1 MIVVENVFLKKGG
14 NVLLNDVSFSI
25 KEGDLVL
32 LPGIPGSQKSL
43 LLKVICGLV
52 KPTTGKIIIDG
63 QENPRHNRK
72 KISYLPQ
79 HFSIKENVS
88 GRQFAENYV
97 ILNHYGVQDD
107 ALVTIIKVFTKFDK
121 LELLEKH
128 LPDLTLLE
136 IRIFMMLLLLCSNSK
151 IIVIDEPQS
160 DEVQIPSEF
169 YEKYIAFLKERKI
182 TTILAS
188 RIRNIMKANYDSLL
202 LLHQGWVAY
211 NAYWEQIKKNLNHYN
226 IRIRPA
232 KLAKYFKKYPGFE
245 KAVYIESTKA
255 MDVILKSNIDPYKII
270 MAFIKN
276 NIKFDLVEIFKP
288 DIKQFLE
295 YKLEEFNIVDKHS

>member
-1 MIVVENVFLKKGG
+1 MIHVENIFYKKNGKMF
-14 NVLLNDVSFSI
+14 LNDINFSI
-25 KEGDLVL
+25 KKGELVL
-32 LPGIPGSQKSL
+32 LTGIPGSQKSL
-43 LLKVICGLV
+43 LLKLICGLV
-52 KPTTGKIIIDG
+52 KPSTGRISINE

-72 KISYLPQ
+72 IVSYLPQ
-79 HFSIKENVS
+79 HFSIKENIS
-88 GRQFAENYV
+88 AKDFAENYV
-97 ILNHYGVQDD
+97 TLNHHSLMED
-107 ALVTIIKVFTKFDK
+107 ALVKIVKVFTGFDK
-121 LELLEKH
+121 LELIDKSLS
-128 LPDLTLLE
+128 DFTLQE
-136 IRIFMMLLLLCSNSK
+136 TRIYMMLLLLCSDSE
-151 IIVIDEPQS
+151 IVVIDEPQS
-160 DEVQIPSEF
+160 DDIQIPREF
-169 YEKYIAFLKERKI
+169 YEKYITYLKEHKI

-188 RIRNIMKANYDSLL
+188 RIRNIVKADYDSLL

-232 KLAKYFKKYPGFE
+232 KLAQYFKKYPGFE
-245 KAVYIESTKA
+245 KAVYIDAIDA

-295 YKLEEFNIVDKHS
+295 YKLEEFNIIDESS